1 MAVTQGITLNAGDYV
16 VITLLSTVATIGTS
30 PIPSAGL
37 VFIIMICD
45 SVNIPVGPMYAVI
58 VAIEWFLDR
67 FATAINVIGDSFA
80 AKVVASITGVT
91 DEVNT
96 NSAEEVVVGS
106 EDGLRHNDE
115 RV

>member
-1 MAVTQGITLNAGDYV
+1 MAATQGITLNAGDYV
-16 VITLLSTVATIGTS
+16 VITLLATLATIGTS

-37 VFIIMICD
+37 VFIIMICE

-67 FATAINVIGDSFA
+67 FATALNVIGDSFA
-80 AKVVASITGVT
+80 AKVVASITGIT
-91 DEVNT
+91 DEDST
-96 NSAEEVVVGS
+96 SGEEVTGFETVENS
-106 EDGLRHNDE
+106 RPNDE